1 MATIMRWDP
10 RGGLGRIPRH
20 LDFWGPRFD
29 AFQGWPNRCSTFGL
43 PVDVHETS
51 ERLVVQ
57 AAMPGLQPEDF
68 DLMVEDN
75 ILTISCETK
84 SDIFGEGRVPIC
96 IGSVCL
102 VPSSDP
108 YSCPR
113 ASTRPLG
120 ELLRGRRADRH
131 LPPQGGDAPQATEDR
146 GGQGRQR
153 RRCQLV
159 AAPSTEVNERGLWHA
174 GGLFFCW

>member
-20 LDFWGPRFD
+20 LPDFWGPRFD

-84 SDIFGEGRVPIC
+84 SDIFWGGEGAYLHRERVFGAFQRSIQLPKSVDTTL
-96 IGSVCL
+96 GSYEDGVLTVTFPTGRRCA
-102 VPSSDP
+102 PSS
-108 YSCPR
+108 
-113 ASTRPLG
+113 
-120 ELLRGRRADRH
+120 
-131 LPPQGGDAPQATEDR
+131 
-146 GGQGRQR
+146 
-153 RRCQLV
+153 
-159 AAPSTEVNERGLWHA
+159 
-174 GGLFFCW
+174 